1 MLKVFI
7 KNINFQTSEVDLRE
21 HFENFNLGDIK
32 SVKIIKNKEGN
43 SMGYGFI

>member
-1 MLKVFI
+1 MKIFYL
-7 KNINFQTSEVDLRE
+7 SEVDLRE

-32 SVKIIKNKEGN
+32 SVKIIKNKESN